1 MVIFSCNSGTENNL
15 WSEMRGSSEFDRFW
29 ISEIRRGMVRAS
41 PVSKY
46 FSKEGL
52 DVSISIQYSLS
63 MYRLYSIIRWIFK
76 NNKLKSE
83 LGFYWGSFRNSLL
96 IPSLKNIKHLL
107 LLDALQLHMERW
119 PVPQLLLIIQ
129 NTTRMVIRITDS
141 PLLEKLFKSM

>member
-1 MVIFSCNSGTENNL
+1 LVVFSCNSGTKSYL

-52 DVSISIQYSLS
+52 DVSISIQYSL
-63 MYRLYSIIRWIFK
+63 YSIIRWIFK

-83 LGFYWGSFRNSLL
+83 LSFYWGSFRNSLL